1 MKKIALFIAVFLVT
15 MGFNTPVKA
24 LSPEFIARGLEH
36 CTSGKKGLL
45 RKYVEGN
52 CDQPTKESC
61 TFGGYSWCKK
71 NCGHK
76 LDMDKMCKL
85 GSDITIVNTDT
96 KAVDYRVVGSDGTN
110 DYQLKVGPKG
120 TVEPKKT
127 VSGLKVV
134 KGFRAKATI
143 PSFRVIG
150 VSQGVSPIEQACN
163 SLEFGKN
170 YTITFTGKTVGIKCS
185 ATQAR

>member
-24 LSPEFIARGLEH
+24 LSLEFIARGLEH

-61 TFGGYSWCKK
+61 TFEGFVWCKQH
-71 NCGHK
+71 CGHK
-76 LDMDKMCKL
+76 IDMDMMCGL
-85 GSDITIVNTDT
+85 GSDITIVNTDS
-96 KAVDYRVVGSDGTN
+96 KGVDYRVVGSDGTN
-110 DYQLKVGPKG
+110 DYQLKVGPTGK
-120 TVEPKKT
+120 VEPKQT

-134 KGFRAKATI
+134 KDFRAKDKI
-143 PSFRVIG
+143 PHFRVIG

-163 SLEFGKN
+163 NLEFGKK
-170 YTITFTGKTVGIKCS
+170 YIITFEGRTVGIKCS
-185 ATQAR
+185 ATQIR